1 MPFKS
6 RIRSEKLMSKSE
18 LLEQLFN
25 SCKRAFQLPLPASQS
40 RQQYKSG
47 LNYQEIQKK
56 DILTLDEAAFYIGT
70 DSETLLQE
78 VSCGHIPGGQL
89 AGQWLFYKWALAQQ
103 FAGYRQPEDNEADD
117 LFENFQAEIDK
128 ACDFK
133 AVSRLLDDYASG
145 ERDFSGIDLS
155 WASLKGVNLPG
166 IDFVEG
172 TFKGSDLRES
182 NLQGG
187 EFMDAIF
194 EGAKLSGADLSNAN
208 LEGANLSH
216 ADLSQTTLIA
226 TNLKGVNLKGTNLSG
241 ALLQDAIF

>member
-1 MPFKS
+1 
-6 RIRSEKLMSKSE
+6 MSKSA
-18 LLEQLFN
+18 LVEQLFN
-25 SCKRAFQLPLPASQS
+25 SCKRVFQLPLPASKS
-40 RQQYKSG
+40 RQQCKTG
-47 LNYQEIQKK
+47 LNYQEIQRK
-56 DILTLDEAAFYIGT
+56 DILTLDEAAFYVGT
-70 DSETLLQE
+70 NPATLLEE

-103 FAGYRQPEDNEADD
+103 FAGYRQPCDDEPDD
-117 LFENFQAEIDK
+117 LFENFQQEIDK

-133 AVSRLLDDYASG
+133 AVSRLLADYASG
-145 ERDFSGIDLS
+145 ERNFSGIDLS
-155 WASLKGVNLPG
+155 WASLKGVSLPG

-172 TFKGSDLRES
+172 TLKGIDLRES

-208 LEGANLSH
+208 LEGANLAH
-216 ADLSQTTLIA
+216 ADLRQTLLISA
-226 TNLKGVNLKGTNLSG
+226 NLKRVNLKGTNLSG

>member
-1 MPFKS
+1 MTTS
-6 RIRSEKLMSKSE
+6 ALLAQLLQGVKL
-18 LLEQLFN
+18 
-25 SCKRAFQLPLPASQS
+25 AFRFPPVASPS
-40 RQQYKSG
+40 RQRYKRE

-70 DSETLLQE
+70 DPEILLEE

-103 FAGYRQPEDNEADD
+103 FAGYRQPGNDEPDD
-117 LFENFQAEIDK
+117 IFENFQEEIDK

-145 ERDFSGIDLS
+145 ERNFSGIDLS
-155 WASLKGVNLPG
+155 WASLKRVTLPG
-166 IDFVEG
+166 TDFVEA

-187 EFMDAIF
+187 EFMDAVF
-194 EGAKLSGADLSNAN
+194 EGAILSGANLSNAN
-208 LEGANLSH
+208 LEGANLAH
-216 ADLSQTTLIA
+216 ADLSQALLIGA
-226 TNLKGVNLKGTNLSG
+226 NLKQVNLTGTNLSG
-241 ALLQDAIF
+241 ALLQGAIF

>member
-1 MPFKS
+1 MTESTLLTQLLQK
-6 RIRSEKLMSKSE
+6 IKL
-18 LLEQLFN
+18 
-25 SCKRAFQLPLPASQS
+25 ASGFSLTTLQS
-40 RQQYKSG
+40 RQQYKTG

-70 DSETLLQE
+70 DSETLLAE

-103 FAGYRQPEDNEADD
+103 FAGYRQPYDDQADD
-117 LFENFQAEIDK
+117 VFENFQEEIDK

-133 AVSRLLDDYASG
+133 AVSRLLDNYASG

-155 WASLKGVNLPG
+155 WASLNGASLPGVN
-166 IDFVEG
+166 FVEG
-172 TFKGSDLRES
+172 ILKGIDLRHS

-194 EGAKLSGADLSNAN
+194 EGAKLSGANLSNAN
-208 LEGANLSH
+208 LEGANLNH
-216 ADLSQTTLIA
+216 ADLSQTILIA

>member
-1 MPFKS
+1 
-6 RIRSEKLMSKSE
+6 MSKSA
-18 LLEQLFN
+18 LLRQLFT
-25 SCKRAFQLPLPASQS
+25 SCKRVFQLFLPASKS
-40 RQQYKSG
+40 HQQCKTE

-56 DILTLDEAAFYIGT
+56 DILTLDQAAFYIGT
-70 DSETLLQE
+70 DPEILLQE
-78 VSCGHIPGGQL
+78 VICGHIPGGQL

-103 FAGYRQPEDNEADD
+103 FAGYRQPCDDQADD
-117 LFENFQAEIDK
+117 VFENFQEEIDK

-133 AVSRLLDDYASG
+133 AVSRLLNNYASG

-155 WASLKGVNLPG
+155 WASLNGASLPGVN
-166 IDFVEG
+166 FVEG
-172 TFKGSDLRES
+172 ILKGIDLRHS

-208 LEGANLSH
+208 LEGANLNH
-216 ADLSQTTLIA
+216 ADLSQTILIA